1 MFSVAIIIIELVRK
15 LSFFVVGILYP
26 LICVHSGLTYLSDKA
41 IKIYY
46 HYIMKKEIETR
57 EDISLLVENFYR
69 KVMDDDLLE
78 VIFKETLF
86 FNRDTHIPVMIDFW
100 ETLLLKK
107 ASYKGN
113 TMRAHID
120 LNKKFPLKPDHFK
133 QWKKLF
139 FETLDEHFTGRKV
152 LEAKKRVELMEVLIQ
167 TKIAQS
173 NNSNFIQ

>member
-1 MFSVAIIIIELVRK
+1 M
-15 LSFFVVGILYP
+15 
-26 LICVHSGLTYLSDKA
+26 CLSDKA
-41 IKIYY
+41 VKIYY

-57 EDISLLVENFYR
+57 EDIRLLVESFYR
-69 KVMDDDLLE
+69 KVMNDDLLE

-86 FNRDTHIPVMIDFW
+86 FNWDTHIPVMTDFW
-100 ETLLLKK
+100 DTLLLEKT
-107 ASYKGN
+107 SYKGN

-120 LNKKFPLKPDHFK
+120 LNKKFPLKPGHFK

-139 FETLDEHFTGRKV
+139 FETLDEHFTGSKV